1 MTLSKYEM
9 WLQTAKSGEVITYYD
24 KGYLARQRFYDYN
37 LRDIANFFMRLAENN
52 VVELYQKRLKYGNVN
67 HDPVFQYMARKI

>member
-1 MTLSKYEM
+1 MTLSKYEA
-9 WLQTAKSGEVITYYD
+9 WVQTAKSGEVITYYD

-52 VVELYQKRLKYGNVN
+52 IVELYQKRLTHGNIN
-67 HDPVFQYMARKI
+67 NDPVFQYMARKI